1 MKYAITHLIL
11 LLLLTVAGCVG
22 TVQEVTPPGSLQLKN
37 PTTTFSFPGIT
48 TARAISHNKVEL
60 EFFPASGSEIV
71 YKLYVN
77 NAVNPITIDTK
88 TLRNAGGGKLLYTVD
103 DLVADREYKFKL
115 TAFDLKTN
123 AFSTNENEAFART
136 FDNVVSDFDGIAKI
150 SLVPG
155 STSSAIKVDWI
166 VPAMSGIFT
175 AGPYDPVR
183 YEVTV
188 ISSIGGLGNLNN
200 PNYFGTDRK
209 VELVPKPPAP
219 AATPLDNPR
228 TVEIPGLAA
237 DTQYYVQV
245 RAINALYESFQND
258 PDTVIIPVSR
268 EMNTRFLT
276 IKTDPPGS
284 LFDFRQDNVILKNA
298 KGADSFNKIEVFWQP
313 GSGSFT
319 AYRIF
324 VRKYD
329 GLGDPNLDDKLS
341 EANLHSMNISS
352 NFKTVPPT
360 KTSQTVDSL
369 ENGAWY
375 QVKVALCKTL
385 TCPVQS
391 SDPNAALVSDLRAI
405 RVQPS
410 LAAFG
415 GINTIEHPGQ
425 FSQKNVVNLKFD
437 APIVNDGFANALEF
451 YCVDP
456 AQQDQMVKLTTT
468 PLSGSSITKC
478 NGLFLDGTSPL
489 STYTNQKIKGL
500 ITDGLTEYCF
510 AATPAILGYGPEIRL
525 SPANRIIRCIY
536 PEVLPPTVGQFPGL
550 SNTCDVSGVTA
561 YVKWSIPT
569 GGIYSGFRVFWREK
583 STSAKFSFPHAIDN
597 SNTDYFRSIE
607 LSASST
613 DYVATGLIPG
623 RTYQIGVL
631 AKVNMDLPIPDLYS
645 EYNLNIRECV
655 VPLPVATFKGFTRIF
670 AVGPKMDGRAPNDK
684 LTGAPPVSGLDN
696 ALIFEAINQEGIPYE
711 VAMDSFNSP
720 NISANFTPPPGRDYG
735 ASFGS
740 GFDGATDTEFG
751 ISASRNG
758 IVSLAWEDVDMNFPE
773 ATAMFN
779 DPANQP
785 PPPAV
790 RGGRKWGYKVFRS
803 HDNKLTWKEL
813 TAVNGQVYSI
823 DYTYYKRP
831 DVASTTSRMAFFTDY
846 SVKALHEV
854 HDASKAMDVERAR
867 TYYYKIV
874 PVFDGQNLSY
884 SAGNH
889 NIVRVTLPPPN
900 MALVHRWM
908 ANRTRCME
916 IDKPFSIAND
926 YSCTYNGVGSRP
938 KSVPHRVGDTALDQG
953 GDLLVDRFELGC
965 RYTRGEKTDSPENGF
980 SNFSLPDS
988 AKRPGDWSIFPLFRG
1003 FSTQFA
1009 VENTSSP
1016 FRGCTG
1022 INLPNNSLD
1031 PYPAGF
1037 APEFQ
1042 RYLQGDCMGGHS
1054 DRIASSSCT
1063 ALNYSL
1069 GRYYQIIIN
1078 IPGAQ
1083 DSPDVEDCSAGGPL
1097 PMDAISRYSGPWA
1110 PNLVM
1115 QSEFLAVYYNT
1126 NLPSMTGSAQFHGEF
1141 RGPNVGDLST
1151 SRMLNNNNI
1160 NNGLGSSSCSIN
1172 LAAIGND
1179 GYMKPRW
1186 TSINE
1191 MSLKRMLFK
1200 GTRDVLIDK
1209 TVDQLTEVAAS
1220 TTEPLTFYNGREDD
1234 GTTAAFKLPKDELR
1248 VSSRYKGT
1256 SRIGRIMTSNSAK
1269 LPPIGRLS
1277 PEAAESLC
1285 GTYYIQTG
1293 IASDSG
1299 TFSPDSPV
1307 KQKRLLRKPES
1318 ITANVWPE
1326 TFNTVKVDE
1335 VEKSA
1340 LAGSCVNAY
1349 KNVTGSPIDR
1359 GQLIRNTMPVTSSLA
1374 DSTLVTGSSR
1384 YNRLVTYNEGFH
1396 SDRCVSRYGIQD
1408 MIGNVSENNSE
1419 RIFCDYSQ
1427 DRINLGPT
1435 TIDARGNAAANIGAG
1450 GPDYAFFNNSSE
1462 RSDWH
1467 VLKSATNSLNQA
1479 VQFEFRYLDGTPT
1492 RSDIRPWVN
1501 ISTDSGYCSVVD
1513 GNPAKR
1519 SSMTNFFRDVSSGYW
1534 TQIYAP
1540 GGIVNSTIIERTQTD
1555 QDSVKAWRNG
1565 DGRFLDFGPQGIG
1578 APINTAN
1585 SLALSGVTA
1594 KSKYFNPIIG
1604 LPLQCSNF
1612 SCNDTALSPN
1622 FDNTLITLPGLESNI
1637 VTGVDDDPLEDDF
1650 YIGNSAITNVG
1661 ISDYTYSSE
1670 ASQTITVPADGSSA
1684 GLSIGPVLSA
1694 VTFADPSLAS
1704 PVREVMSFPGDFQPG
1719 SEFKYYRVIWGV
1731 ERGADFAFDSGGGST
1746 EAATGRYTTSLGVSA
1761 VGASPYGS
1769 NDSTRGARCAIM
1781 INEE

>member
-1 MKYAITHLIL
+1 MNRIKPHLIL
-11 LLLLTVAGCVG
+11 LLLFALAGCVG
-22 TVQEVTPPGSLQLKN
+22 TVEEVAPPGSLQLKN
-37 PTTTFSFPGIT
+37 PTTTFSFPGII

-60 EFFPASGSEIV
+60 EFFPASGGEIV
-71 YKLYVN
+71 YKLFVN
-77 NAVNPITIDTK
+77 NAVNPISIDTK
-88 TLRNAGGGKLLYTVD
+88 TLMNAGGGRLLYTVD
-103 DLVADREYKFKL
+103 DLVADREYKFKI
-115 TAFDLKTN
+115 TAFDLKTS
-123 AFSTNENEAFART
+123 AVSKDENEAFART
-136 FDNVVSDFDGIAKI
+136 FDNVVSDFDGISKV

-183 YEVTV
+183 YEVTI
-188 ISSIGGLGNLNN
+188 ISEIGGLGNLNN

-219 AATPLDNPR
+219 AATPLDNPQ
-228 TVEIPGLAA
+228 TVQLPGLAA
-237 DTQYYVQV
+237 DTRYYIQV
-245 RAINALYESFQND
+245 RAINALYEMFQYD
-258 PDTVIIPVSR
+258 PDTEIIPVSR

-298 KGADSFNKIEVFWQP
+298 KGVDSFNKIEVFWQP
-313 GSGSFT
+313 GSGSF
-319 AYRIF
+319 ANYRIF
-324 VRKYD
+324 IRKYD
-329 GLGDPNLDDKLS
+329 GLGDPNIDDKLT
-341 EANLHSMNISS
+341 EATLHSMNLSS
-352 NFKTVPPT
+352 NFKTVAPT
-360 KTSQTVDSL
+360 KTAQTVDSL

-391 SDPNAALVSDLRAI
+391 SDPNAAIISDIRAI

-425 FSQKNVVNLKFD
+425 FSEKTVVNLKFD
-437 APIVNDGFANALEF
+437 APIINDGFANALEF

-456 AQQDQMVKLTTT
+456 AQQDQMVKLTTA
-468 PLSGSSITKC
+468 PLSGSTITRC

-489 STYTNQKIKGL
+489 ATYTNQKIKGL
-500 ITDGLTEYCF
+500 ITNGMTEYCF
-510 AATPAILGYGPEIRL
+510 AATPAITGYGPDVRL
-525 SPANRIIRCIY
+525 APANRIIRCIY

-550 SNTCDVSGVTA
+550 NNTCDVSGINA
-561 YVKWSIPT
+561 YVTWNIPS

-583 STSAKFSFPHAIDN
+583 STSEKFSFPQAISPAN
-597 SNTDYFRSIE
+597 PDYFRSLE
-607 LSASST
+607 LSASTTS
-613 DYVATGLIPG
+613 YVATGLIPG

-631 AKVNMDLPIPDLYS
+631 AKVDMDLPIPDLYS

-670 AVGPKMDGRAPNDK
+670 AVGPKMDGRIPNDK
-684 LTGAPPVSGLDN
+684 LTGTPPVSGLDN
-696 ALIFEAINQEGIPYE
+696 ALIFEAINQEGIPFE
-711 VAMDSFNSP
+711 VAMDSPSSP
-720 NISANFTPPPGRDYG
+720 NISANYSPPPGRDYG

-740 GFDGATDTEFG
+740 GFDGATDTEVG
-751 ISASRNG
+751 IAASRNG

-773 ATAMFN
+773 ASTMFN

-785 PPPAV
+785 PSPAV
-790 RGGRKWGYKVFRS
+790 RGGRKWGYKVYRS

-813 TAVNGQVYSI
+813 TNVNGPVYSMN
-823 DYTYYKRP
+823 YTYFKRP
-831 DVASTTSRMAFFTDY
+831 DAASTTSRMAFFTDY

-874 PVFDGQNLSY
+874 PVFDGQHLNY

-889 NIVRVTLPPPN
+889 HIVRVTLPPPN

-908 ANRTRCME
+908 ANRSRCME

-953 GDLLVDRFELGC
+953 GDLLVDRYELGC
-965 RYTRGEKTDSPENGF
+965 RYTRGEKTDSPANGF
-980 SNFSLPDS
+980 SNFLLPDS
-988 AKRPGDWSIFPLFRG
+988 AKRPGDWSIFPLFKG
-1003 FSTQFA
+1003 YSTQFG

-1022 INLPNNSLD
+1022 INLANIHED

-1037 APEFQ
+1037 VPEYQ

-1054 DRIASSSCT
+1054 DRMATASCT
-1063 ALNYSL
+1063 DSAFLT
-1069 GRYYQIIIN
+1069 GRYYPIIIN
-1078 IPGAQ
+1078 VPGA
-1083 DSPDVEDCSAGGPL
+1083 DVSYDIENCSETTDR
-1097 PMDAISRYSGPWA
+1097 PMNAKSRYSGPWA
-1110 PNLVM
+1110 PNMVM
-1115 QSEFLAVYYNT
+1115 QSEFLAVFYNT
-1126 NLPSMTGSAQFHGEF
+1126 HMVNMNTAEFSGEFHG
-1141 RGPNVGDLST
+1141 PAVGDLSS

-1172 LAAIGND
+1172 LAAIGSD

-1186 TSINE
+1186 TTINE
-1191 MSLKRMLFK
+1191 LALKRVLFK

-1209 TVDQLTEVAAS
+1209 TVNELTEVAAS

-1234 GTTAAFKLPKDELR
+1234 GTLAAFKLPKDELR

-1256 SRIGRIMTSNSAK
+1256 SRIGRIMTSNSSK
-1269 LPPIGRLS
+1269 LPPVGKLS

-1299 TFSPDSPV
+1299 TFAPDSPV
-1307 KQKRLLRKPES
+1307 KQKRLLRKPET
-1318 ITANVWPE
+1318 ITANAWPE
-1326 TFNTVKVDE
+1326 TFDVTKVDD

-1340 LAGSCVNAY
+1340 LPGSCVNAY
-1349 KNVTGSPIDR
+1349 KNVTGTPIDR
-1359 GQLIRNTMPVTSSLA
+1359 GLIIRNTMPVTSNLA
-1374 DSTLVTGSSR
+1374 DSTLVSGSSR
-1384 YNRLVTYNEGFH
+1384 YNRLAAYNEGMH

-1408 MIGNVSENNSE
+1408 IVGNVSENNSE

-1435 TIDARGNAAANIGAG
+1435 TTDTRGAGAANIGAG

-1462 RSDWH
+1462 RSDWA
-1467 VLKSATNSLNQA
+1467 VLKSGTDSSNNA
-1479 VQFEFRYLDGTPT
+1479 VQFEFRFMDGTAT
-1492 RSDIRPWVN
+1492 RTDIRPWIK

-1519 SSMTNFFRDVSSGYW
+1519 SGLTNFFRDVSSGYW

-1540 GGIVNSTIIERTQTD
+1540 GGVVNPTIVEITQTD

-1578 APINTAN
+1578 ASINNAN
-1585 SLALSGVTA
+1585 SLALSGTTA
-1594 KSKYFNPIIG
+1594 KSKYFNPVVG
-1604 LPLQCSNF
+1604 LPLKCSNF
-1612 SCNDTALSPN
+1612 SCNDTALGPN
-1622 FDNTLITLPGLESNI
+1622 FDNTLITLPTLNANI
-1637 VTGVDDDPLEDDF
+1637 VTGVDDAPIMDDF
-1650 YIGNSAITNVG
+1650 FIGNSAITNVG
-1661 ISDYTYSSE
+1661 ISDYTYDSE
-1670 ASQTITVPADGSSA
+1670 ANQTLIVPADGT
-1684 GLSIGPVLSA
+1684 GGNVDLGPILSA

-1704 PVREVMSFPGDFQPG
+1704 PVREVMNFPGDFKPG
-1719 SEFKYYRVIWGV
+1719 SELKYYRVIWAV
-1731 ERGADFAFDSGGGST
+1731 ERGADFAFHSGGGST
-1746 EAATGRYTTSLGVSA
+1746 ISTTGRYTANLSASA
-1761 VGASPYGS
+1761 VGTSPYGS
-1769 NDSTRGARCAIM
+1769 NDATRGARCAIM
-1781 INEE
+1781 INED